1 MSPEATPHAGASRFA
16 EHERRLLLAEP
27 GIGPQVVQRLEGAG
41 IHSLAQL
48 REAGVPRA
56 VMAVCSSVGS
66 IGWANRRRPLERV
79 LERVAMARASRC
91 R

>member
-1 MSPEATPHAGASRFA
+1 MSPELAPLDDAQRFA
-16 EHERRLLLAEP
+16 EHERRLLLSEP

-56 VMAVCSSVGS
+56 VMAVCGSVGS

-79 LERVAMARASRC
+79 LERMAARR
-91 R
+91 

>member
-1 MSPEATPHAGASRFA
+1 MLPKPDCVVAAPRFA
-16 EHERRLLLAEP
+16 DHERRLLLAEP

-48 REAGVPRA
+48 RESGVPRA

-79 LERVAMARASRC
+79 LDRIAVRP
-91 R
+91 